1 MSKLTQTLHD
11 LRPTLRLQTVHG
23 HPITVGERQLIPV
36 ARSFSFT
43 VGRPGGPVAA
53 GFVRN
58 RPAAVLEVWRGQTRR
73 IGIPDVTR
81 RIALALTALVVLSSL
96 AARYLQ
102 RRQSK
107 RERSVKL

>member
-1 MSKLTQTLHD
+1 MSKWIQVLRD
-11 LRPTLRLQTVHG
+11 LRPALRVRTIHG

-36 ARSFSFT
+36 VRSFSFT
-43 VGRPGGPVAA
+43 VGRPGGPVAG

-58 RPAAVLEVWRGQTRR
+58 RPVAVLEVWRGQTRR

-81 RIALALTALVVLSSL
+81 RIALALTALVVLSGL

-102 RRQSK
+102 RRQQK
-107 RERSVKL
+107 RERSVER